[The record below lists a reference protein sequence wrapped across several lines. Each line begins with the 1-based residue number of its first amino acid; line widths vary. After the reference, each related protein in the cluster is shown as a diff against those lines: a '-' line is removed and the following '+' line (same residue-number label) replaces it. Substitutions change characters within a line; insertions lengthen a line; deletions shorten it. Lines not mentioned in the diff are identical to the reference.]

1 MPILIINTYMEKT
14 ESVTPPAKKKLGGA
28 RPGSGRK
35 KGSTNLIS
43 ATMLLDSIKATS
55 KKEYCDIL
63 AEDFE
68 RARNHPDAN
77 LAAKYHQLILNKV
90 MTTLTSVEVTDSQAN
105 IDTKR
110 AAFAAALAKMAELKQ
125 D

>member
-1 MPILIINTYMEKT
+1 MEKT
-14 ESVTPPAKKKLGGA
+14 DIETPKVKTGRKGG
-28 RPGSGRK
+28 RREGSGRK

-68 RARNHPDAN
+68 HARKYPDPN
-77 LAAKYHQLILNKV
+77 LLAKYHQLILSKV
-90 MTTLTSVEVTDSQAN
+90 MTTLAHVEVTDSQAN
-105 IDTKR
+105 IDAKR
-110 AAFAAALAKMAELKQ
+110 AAFAAALEKMSGLQQE
-125 D
+125 

>member
-1 MPILIINTYMEKT
+1 MEKT
-14 ESVTPPAKKKLGGA
+14 NIETPPAKTGKKGGKREGA
-28 RPGSGRK
+28 GRK

-68 RARNHPDAN
+68 FARKYPDPN
-77 LAAKYHQLILNKV
+77 LLAKYHQLILNKV
-90 MTTLTSVEVTDSQAN
+90 MTTLATVEVKDSQET
-105 IDTKR
+105 IDAKK
-110 AAFAAALAKMAELKQ
+110 AAFAEALAKMAGLKQ